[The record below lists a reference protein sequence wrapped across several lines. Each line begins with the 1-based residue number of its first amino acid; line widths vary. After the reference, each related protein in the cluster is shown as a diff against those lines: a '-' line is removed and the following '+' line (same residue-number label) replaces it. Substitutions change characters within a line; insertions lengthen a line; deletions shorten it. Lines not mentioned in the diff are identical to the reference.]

1 MDIRI
6 DLSRLHLPKGN
17 EINIATSRALN
28 HTLGKAVTAGNKAVT
43 KEWNIKLKELKPY
56 IHTTKATQNSHTA
69 IIKVKSRSISLN
81 HFEAK
86 QLKRG
91 VSFKLK
97 KNKKRTTLKHTFIAK
112 TKNGYIGVFK
122 RKGLKRLPLNTF
134 KSISPS
140 SMYKTDGGKAVDEV
154 VERDFNSRFIHELNR
169 ITKSKI

>member
-17 EINIATSRALN
+17 ELNIATSRALN
-28 HTLGKAVTAGNKAVT
+28 HTLGKAVTAGNRAVT
-43 KEWNIKLKELKPY
+43 KDWNIKLKELKPY
-56 IHTTKATQNSHTA
+56 VHTTKATQYSHTA
-69 IIKVKSRSISLN
+69 IIRVKSRSISLS
-81 HFEAK
+81 HFGAR

-97 KNKKRTTLKHTFIAK
+97 KDKGRTTLKHTFIAK
-112 TKNGYIGVFK
+112 TKNGYVGVFK
-122 RKGLKRLPLNTF
+122 RKGRKRFPLNTF

-154 VERDFNSRFIHELNR
+154 IERDFNSRFIHELNR
-169 ITKSKI
+169 IAKPRL